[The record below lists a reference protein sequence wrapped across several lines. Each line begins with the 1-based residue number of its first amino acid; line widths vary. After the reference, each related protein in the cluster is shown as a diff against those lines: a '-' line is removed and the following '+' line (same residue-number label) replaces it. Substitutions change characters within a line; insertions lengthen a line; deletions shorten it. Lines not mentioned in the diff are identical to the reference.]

1 MAALTSS
8 LRSSLRSCLSP
19 IVVGLA
25 ALVAMVT
32 SSPAVAQGSAE
43 GLANNDLQQAQAEN
57 LRRELA
63 NHLHLRAYDLLD
75 ELVYG
80 WTKAPPFATDTA
92 VVVADVTVPFGFGS
106 GLEALLENH
115 LAELILKHPETRVRL
130 AHCPACS
137 QLAVH
142 ADKTGTVMSRG
153 IDAPGVL
160 ARVGQDSGAQ
170 HALFLDVEAE
180 GSALVL
186 RTRITTLDDD
196 LTIVVSKTLSSSTSS
211 AALLR
216 SGDKLVSAEQAR
228 SEYLDALQQ
237 RGPLAIPA
245 KLSLLQFAPPPP
257 ELGGIGALPIVWLQT
272 GAEFNINHAR
282 DWSGSVVVGGTYVP
296 QLYNGLMVEARI
308 NRLLTGAS
316 ASLTQPNLYGFGSV
330 SISTLTGPLALILR
344 DDVPNVADLLAAA
357 SGVIVQTT
365 TWPAIGAGVDLRI
378 GNRVGAAF
386 YAQSMPTLA
395 ASPGVGRFLDFGL
408 LQVHAIGGE
417 VTLWF

>member
-1 MAALTSS
+1 MVALRPSLLPVVVTMAT
-8 LRSSLRSCLSP
+8 
-19 IVVGLA
+19 
-25 ALVAMVT
+25 LVAMSA
-32 SSPAVAQGSAE
+32 SSPALAQGSAE
-43 GLANNDLQQAQAEN
+43 GLATDDLQQAQAEH
-57 LRRELA
+57 LRRQLA
-63 NHLHLRAYDLLD
+63 NHLHLRAYDLID

-80 WTKAPPFATDTA
+80 WTRAPPFATDTA

-160 ARVGQDSGAQ
+160 ARIGQDSRAQ

-186 RTRITTLDDD
+186 RTRITTIDDD

-245 KLSLLQFAPPPP
+245 KLAVLQFAPPA
-257 ELGGIGALPIVWLQT
+257 EFDGIGGVPVVWLQT

-282 DWSGSVVVGGTYVP
+282 DWSGSLVVGGTYSP

-316 ASLTQPNLYGFGSV
+316 VSLTQPNLYAFGSL

-357 SGVIVQTT
+357 SGVIPQTT

-395 ASPGVGRFLDFGL
+395 ASPGIGRYLDFGL